1 MDIVVHVISSLNCQ
15 PIIHHP
21 SPFPCPSIH
30 PPPPD
35 KTTIPPP
42 PNHPFIN
49 VSRRRPPT
57 MSSKYESKY
66 SDLQSHL
73 STIKPQ
79 LISIDDEIT
88 KLLSAST
95 SDEIT
100 DLSASIAKGVDN
112 IHSIILDYSE
122 IVASIKDTIES
133 MEEDAHK
140 EEEQQQFENKM
151 DSTDGSTGLQ
161 LNPRIIKPSTLS
173 TPPVHPSTSIHS
185 THDNHVPSVPSIDST
200 AVFQSLIDRITTIES
215 NSKHTPNLSLPPIK
229 LECFDGSDITKYQ
242 AYKYQLD
249 ELILKNSSLNEVEK
263 AYHVRSSLKG
273 ATLSLVSS
281 IPTHQNFLKR
291 IIERLELEYGRSDL
305 TQATLLQSLLRIRAK
320 SIKLDDQLDA
330 VRSMINLQLVDRI
343 HPRFIAVV
351 WKRKPTTLLA
361 ALEFIEETLRLEQE
375 EATITNAISE
385 HLQSTSIHDRPA
397 AAYRPFQSIPHA
409 VNSIAH
415 SLGNVAHPPDS
426 VARNGKDYPV
436 TGHTPHYST
445 IPFHPYDPSSIAS
458 PTTSTASP
466 VIIAFPPFVSLIVTR
481 SLIVHCSLPAHPSL
495 DGHCCSRHLITEL
508 STYHPSSISISM
520 SIHPSSAPGVYRIPS
535 DSIPKYNNN

>member
-1 MDIVVHVISSLNCQ
+1 MRRSRTWFWDDGERLSFDEFKEKNDRTCSDSNARVIIENGIWVLASSSLQINNILCVRSTQ
-15 PIIHHP
+15 RGRAIINHHP
-21 SPFPCPSIH
+21 PHSCRRDGAEFFQYPHHH
-30 PPPPD
+30 PP
-35 KTTIPPP
+35 
-42 PNHPFIN
+42 H
-49 VSRRRPPT
+49 SCRRGGAEFFQYPHHRIQ
-57 MSSKYESKY
+57 

-161 LNPRIIKPSTLS
+161 LNP
-173 TPPVHPSTSIHS
+173 
-185 THDNHVPSVPSIDST
+185 
-200 AVFQSLIDRITTIES
+200 
-215 NSKHTPNLSLPPIK
+215 
-229 LECFDGSDITKYQ
+229 

-263 AYHVRSSLKG
+263 AYH
-273 ATLSLVSS
+273 
-281 IPTHQNFLKR
+281 
-291 IIERLELEYGRSDL
+291 
-305 TQATLLQSLLRIRAK
+305 
-320 SIKLDDQLDA
+320 
-330 VRSMINLQLVDRI
+330 QLVDRI

-385 HLQSTSIHDRPA
+385 RTNPIQNPTVTHFNNSDSKSQLPGTTMGST
-397 AAYRPFQSIPHA
+397 
-409 VNSIAH
+409 N
-415 SLGNVAHPPDS
+415 
-426 VARNGKDYPV
+426 
-436 TGHTPHYST
+436 
-445 IPFHPYDPSSIAS
+445 HPYPSPKQSNGPICVFCGLHAYS
-458 PTTSTASP
+458 GECTTVKSVKDRKT
-466 VIIAFPPFVSLIVTR
+466 IL
-481 SLIVHCSLPAHPSL
+481 HCSKKCTDCSEKHHKSL
-495 DGHCCSRHLITEL
+495 CEKQS
-508 STYHPSSISISM
+508 PN
-520 SIHPSSAPGVYRIPS
+520 PFNSSAS
-535 DSIPKYNNN
+535 NNL